1 MDFDSSS
8 KFISSLAKFLQSL
21 CNGYVEFNSG
31 VEVIGHIYLNVDT
44 GKKID
49 YILNEKVC
57 KTDENSVTFISNSFH
72 AQPAERPKPTPKGF
86 SEPSAKSEVAEPKID
101 EDEIIIMDEPESKN
115 SGTLPP
121 SRNLFHR
128 KNINPYSKVGRS
140 QKRPHSQN
148 FSSFKHLPKQRK
160 SDPPIGPNG
169 AQHDV
174 EISHT
179 DNNTS
184 NFITPQ
190 ISGETSLTAATD
202 SDISHLSKVFPQ
214 TFNDS
219 SNNLNACEER
229 DIKPQLDSD
238 MNIVQ
243 VKQEITQSEHGGEED
258 QETYDESQD
267 QSNVFP
273 GMPYDQ
279 YYSEGNRRGQRADY
293 GPGGLSH
300 DYFQGNAGPSGEGGD
315 TSAFHS
321 MSQNDVIRN
330 DANSKTNFR
339 TSLKRRMNFECHVC
353 GKRLPSRREFVG
365 HMNGRHLGQKP
376 FSCEMCGRQFA
387 YMTSLPVHRKT
398 CPARRLAQSSG
409 LFPLSAGNTTSQNP
423 FNTLDRTSQ
432 Y

>member
-315 TSAFHS
+315 TS
-321 MSQNDVIRN
+321 DV
-330 DANSKTNFR
+330 
-339 TSLKRRMNFECHVC
+339 SLHLKSSRATCNLC
-353 GKRLPSRREFVG
+353 GKSYQAQLHLDE
-365 HMNGRHLGQKP
+365 HMNSVHLKKFPYQCTK
-376 FSCEMCGRQFA
+376 CGRCFP
-387 YMTSLPVHRKT
+387 YKGSWVRHVKT
-398 CPARRLAQSSG
+398 VCSQSQDYFDSR
-409 LFPLSAGNTTSQNP
+409 F
-423 FNTLDRTSQ
+423 
-432 Y
+432 

>member
-315 TSAFHS
+315 TS
-321 MSQNDVIRN
+321 DVLYRSSRPTCN
-330 DANSKTNFR
+330 
-339 TSLKRRMNFECHVC
+339 LC
-353 GKRLPSRREFVG
+353 GKSYQKQLHLNE
-365 HMNGRHLGQKP
+365 HMNSVHLKKFPYQCQK
-376 FSCEMCGRQFA
+376 CGRCFP
-387 YMTSLPVHRKT
+387 YKGSWVRHVKT
-398 CPARRLAQSSG
+398 VCLQSKM
-409 LFPLSAGNTTSQNP
+409 LTPD
-423 FNTLDRTSQ
+423 LDCIALTF
-432 Y
+432 

>member
-315 TSAFHS
+315 TSAVRSHF
-321 MSQNDVIRN
+321 
-330 DANSKTNFR
+330 SKNVRGKPTLTVQGMNTN
-339 TSLKRRMNFECHVC
+339 TNYCIPC
-353 GKRLPSRREFVG
+353 GKAFCGKKDYDG
-365 HMNGRHLGQKP
+365 HMNTRHYGLRP
-376 FSCEMCGRQFA
+376 HICLRCGKSFA
-387 YMTSLPVHRKT
+387 YQQSL
-398 CPARRLAQSSG
+398 RRHSILCREPEGGRMISEG
-409 LFPLSAGNTTSQNP
+409 KI
-423 FNTLDRTSQ
+423 
-432 Y
+432 

>member
-315 TSAFHS
+315 TSGQHTRAPIWSPGLGCPVPGCGAQKLRAFSLFKAHWIEKHEEIVPKYHC
-321 MSQNDVIRN
+321 SQCTSCITKRKSNLFHHFRKCHKGQDLKLCIGKIEMTHN
-330 DANSKTNFR
+330 YEFQDPSPLTFNSV
-339 TSLKRRMNFECHVC
+339 LEI
-353 GKRLPSRREFVG
+353 
-365 HMNGRHLGQKP
+365 
-376 FSCEMCGRQFA
+376 
-387 YMTSLPVHRKT
+387 
-398 CPARRLAQSSG
+398 SS
-409 LFPLSAGNTTSQNP
+409 NK
-423 FNTLDRTSQ
+423 
-432 Y
+432 

>member
-315 TSAFHS
+315 TSGALRNMKPLTPVFGLWRPGMGCPVPGCS
-321 MSQNDVIRN
+321 AKVIRQAIHLKIHWTEKHEKIVVKYHCSMC
-330 DANSKTNFR
+330 DVFSKRKSNLFQHYR
-339 TSLKRRMNFECHVC
+339 QKHGGDISQSVGNIEHHYN
-353 GKRLPSRREFVG
+353 REFQDPYPLTLEAVMG
-365 HMNGRHLGQKP
+365 KP
-376 FSCEMCGRQFA
+376 RQ
-387 YMTSLPVHRKT
+387 L
-398 CPARRLAQSSG
+398 
-409 LFPLSAGNTTSQNP
+409 
-423 FNTLDRTSQ
+423 
-432 Y
+432 

>member
-315 TSAFHS
+315 TSAVFIARPIKRSQPYYCETCQKMFMSKRDYRDHINSVHLGIASYACPFCSKTFNYKRNNVRHS
-321 MSQNDVIRN
+321 MACKMRPI
-330 DANSKTNFR
+330 
-339 TSLKRRMNFECHVC
+339 
-353 GKRLPSRREFVG
+353 
-365 HMNGRHLGQKP
+365 
-376 FSCEMCGRQFA
+376 
-387 YMTSLPVHRKT
+387 
-398 CPARRLAQSSG
+398 G
-409 LFPLSAGNTTSQNP
+409 LTME
-423 FNTLDRTSQ
+423 
-432 Y
+432 

>member
-315 TSAFHS
+315 TSGFSVSPRQRLMLRSYRRFFCPVPACS
-321 MSQNDVIRN
+321 T
-330 DANSKTNFR
+330 NSLRLGFTECE
-339 TSLKRRMNFECHVC
+339 LKRHWSEKHEKYVKIHHCAQCSFVAKRKGNVYRHIRTTHSNDGPLVLGEVDFQPNKEYVSPHPFTFE
-353 GKRLPSRREFVG
+353 
-365 HMNGRHLGQKP
+365 MALGI
-376 FSCEMCGRQFA
+376 E
-387 YMTSLPVHRKT
+387 
-398 CPARRLAQSSG
+398 
-409 LFPLSAGNTTSQNP
+409 
-423 FNTLDRTSQ
+423 
-432 Y
+432 

>member
-315 TSAFHS
+315 TSATV
-321 MSQNDVIRN
+321 NARVRN
-330 DANSKTNFR
+330 QGSSGFKRIPSSTRMKT
-339 TSLKRRMNFECHVC
+339 
-353 GKRLPSRREFVG
+353 
-365 HMNGRHLGQKP
+365 
-376 FSCEMCGRQFA
+376 
-387 YMTSLPVHRKT
+387 
-398 CPARRLAQSSG
+398 SSG
-409 LFPLSAGNTTSQNP
+409 LYICQYCNRTFKYKVHFDGHINTHLNLKSYACPYCGTSFAYANNLSRHK
-423 FNTLDRTSQ
+423 RTCNNFRKSLLHPEFSSS
-432 Y
+432 

>member
-315 TSAFHS
+315 TSGHHGRASQITALWRPSQLCPVLGCNTYISHKYRRHWQEKHERVVPGYKCHLCLQFYSRPCSLVRHMKQKHDGYVPS
-321 MSQNDVIRN
+321 ELPEVEYIQNDR
-330 DANSKTNFR
+330 
-339 TSLKRRMNFECHVC
+339 
-353 GKRLPSRREFVG
+353 FVDPTPLTLNRIFG
-365 HMNGRHLGQKP
+365 
-376 FSCEMCGRQFA
+376 
-387 YMTSLPVHRKT
+387 YM
-398 CPARRLAQSSG
+398 
-409 LFPLSAGNTTSQNP
+409 
-423 FNTLDRTSQ
+423 
-432 Y
+432 

>member
-315 TSAFHS
+315 TSGHFVLNQSHGLWAPGSGCPVQGCVAKFCRNKSDLRYHWLEKHEEITAYYHCALCTVS
-321 MSQNDVIRN
+321 FKRKSNLLAHIR
-330 DANSKTNFR
+330 
-339 TSLKRRMNFECHVC
+339 LKHGSNVRACL
-353 GKRLPSRREFVG
+353 GKVEYQSNPEFIDPKPLTLSSV
-365 HMNGRHLGQKP
+365 LG
-376 FSCEMCGRQFA
+376 
-387 YMTSLPVHRKT
+387 Y
-398 CPARRLAQSSG
+398 
-409 LFPLSAGNTTSQNP
+409 
-423 FNTLDRTSQ
+423 D